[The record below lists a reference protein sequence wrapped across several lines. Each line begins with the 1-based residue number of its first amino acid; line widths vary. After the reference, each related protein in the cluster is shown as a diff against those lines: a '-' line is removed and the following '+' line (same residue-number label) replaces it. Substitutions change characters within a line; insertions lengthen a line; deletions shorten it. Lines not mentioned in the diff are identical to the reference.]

1 MAVHITEA
9 DCEFGGSIADVAANL
24 TGEVRDPLRW
34 VSDMVAAKGSPERS
48 AVLMQ
53 DLRLI
58 LGPVLLHG
66 AELDDAVRGRC
77 SDAYTAWLESL

>member
-1 MAVHITEA
+1 MAVQITEA

-34 VSDMVAAKGSPERS
+34 VSDMVAGKGSPEKS

-58 LGPVLLHG
+58 LSPVLLHG
-66 AELDDAVRGRC
+66 AQPDDAIRGRC